1 MKMKVR
7 IEGGA
12 ALARTLNALPDK
24 VSKSVRM
31 QALRAGAE
39 PLQQTMS
46 QMAPRRPG
54 PPDMADHIVVSAVRK
69 GGVTSI
75 ISDEDT
81 SAVAV
86 GPEKKFFYGFFQEY
100 GTVHHAAQP
109 FARPA
114 FDATVNQ
121 SIGIIMKALWAA
133 LIGKG
138 FAVPPESEEP

>member
-12 ALARTLNALPDK
+12 ALARTLNALPNK
-24 VSKSVRM
+24 VSQTIRT

-39 PLQQTMS
+39 PIRQAMS
-46 QMAPRRPG
+46 QMAPRDPG
-54 PPDMADHIVVSAVRK
+54 APDLADNIVVSTVRK
-69 GGVTSI
+69 GGVTSL
-75 ISDEDT
+75 ISDEQT

-114 FDATVNQ
+114 FDANVNQ

-133 LIGKG
+133 LSVRGSGGGTGI
-138 FAVPPESEEP
+138 